1 MNKSDWAR
9 RKRSEETLTSF
20 LSFLT
25 VEEIPQDYLSSLTF
39 KYENGRECWLDLLPK
54 VSSSRVP
61 LKQVIS
67 FLSYIH
73 PERHPPKEKIISIEF
88 RAGKKV
94 VIRTD

>member
-1 MNKSDWAR
+1 VNKSDWAR

-25 VEEIPQDYLSSLTF
+25 VEEIPQDYLSSLSF

-54 VSSSRVP
+54 VSSHEVP

-67 FLSYIH
+67 FLSYVH
-73 PERHPPKEKIISIEF
+73 PERYPPKEKIINIEF
-88 RAGKKV
+88 KAGKKV
-94 VIRTD
+94 VIRA